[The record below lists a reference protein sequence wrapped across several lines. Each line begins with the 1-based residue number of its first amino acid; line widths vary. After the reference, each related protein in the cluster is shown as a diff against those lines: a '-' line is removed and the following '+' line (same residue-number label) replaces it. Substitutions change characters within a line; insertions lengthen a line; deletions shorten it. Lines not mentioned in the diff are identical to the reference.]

1 MKTVAYVLTV
11 LLWTGFAH
19 AQTEAPTPHQLDAQ
33 LLEKLH
39 EANQLEIAAGKLAQT
54 QTPTPGIQKFGAQLI
69 EDHTAADR
77 EVVALAKQE
86 GVALHPANEAPLESL
101 RGLKGAKFDSA
112 FAVMMTN
119 DHKSA
124 VHMVEAAQSEQ
135 HAASVRALIS
145 KTLPVLKKHLHHAE
159 QLENPMPHA

>member
-1 MKTVAYVLTV
+1 MKNLSYLLAA

-19 AQTEAPTPHQLDAQ
+19 AQAGAPTPHQLDAQ

-39 EANQLEIAAGKLAQT
+39 EANQLEIAAGKLAQK

-69 EDHTAADR
+69 EDHTAADK
-77 EVVALAKQE
+77 EVVAVAKQE
-86 GVALHPANEAPLESL
+86 GVALHPADQAPLASL

-112 FAVMMTN
+112 FAVMMTK

-124 VHMVEAAQSEQ
+124 VQMVEAAQSEQ
-135 HAASVRALIS
+135 HDAPVRALIA
-145 KTLPVLKKHLHHAE
+145 KTLPVLQKHLHHAE
-159 QLENPMPHA
+159 QLENPMPHT